1 MRKRDASLVGLLVL
15 PASFA
20 LPAGVPVGFYA
31 GSPPG
36 GTLLGT
42 AATLKVLYSA
52 ESEVVGLLLP
62 NAPADVKNGV
72 TPVYGVADDTQI
84 PHPAWVE
91 CRTDNNTSQLVKASC
106 DQPQ

>member
-1 MRKRDASLVGLLVL
+1 LSRYFCRAPNDSRAPTPRKQTRAQW
-15 PASFA
+15 
-20 LPAGVPVGFYA
+20 
-31 GSPPG
+31 
-36 GTLLGT
+36 T

-52 ESEVVGLLLP
+52 ESEVVGLLLS

-72 TPVYGVADDTQI
+72 TPVYAVADDTQI

-91 CRTDNNTSQLVKASC
+91 CRTDNNTSQPVKASC